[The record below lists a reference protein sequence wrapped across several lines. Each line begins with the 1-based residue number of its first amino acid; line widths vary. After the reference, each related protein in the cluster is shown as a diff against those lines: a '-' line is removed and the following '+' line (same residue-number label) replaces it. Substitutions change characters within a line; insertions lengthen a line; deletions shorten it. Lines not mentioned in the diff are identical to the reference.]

1 MHDLHYVPA
10 LMNGQPITSQA
21 NVLGLL
27 DYHIFL
33 GYGASACVFSLSECC
48 SSVVWSSRNKSV
60 VVLFTIYFK
69 FPSKFSVCYWRDWHM
84 ISVLFLL
91 LLTDYLH
98 FSVNKI
104 FLFVLVL
111 CLKFYSSVV
120 LLLELNWFLLE
131 RNWSLSKFR
140 CEALFRSS
148 CLSNHLYS
156 CFFAE
161 SRISVCSDNES
172 CW

>member
-1 MHDLHYVPA
+1 MADPLRHKLIYLACWITIFFWGMEPPLA
-10 LMNGQPITSQA
+10 SSRSPSAAAPLCGQAETKVSWFYLPFI
-21 NVLGLL
+21 L
-27 DYHIFL
+27 IFL
-33 GYGASACVFSLSECC
+33 LNSRFVIEGAGI
-48 SSVVWSSRNKSV
+48 W
-60 VVLFTIYFK
+60 Y
-69 FPSKFSVCYWRDWHM
+69 P
-84 ISVLFLL
+84 VLFLL

-161 SRISVCSDNES
+161 SRISVCSNNES

>member
-1 MHDLHYVPA
+1 MHDLLYVPA
-10 LMNGQPITSQA
+10 LMNGRPITSQA
-21 NVLGLL
+21 NKLGWL
-27 DYHIFL
+27 DYHIFWGMEPPL
-33 GYGASACVFSLSECC
+33 A
-48 SSVVWSSRNKSV
+48 SSRS
-60 VVLFTIYFK
+60 
-69 FPSKFSVCYWRDWHM
+69 PSAAAPLCGQAGTKVSWFYLPFILNFLLNSGFVIEGAGIWYP
-84 ISVLFLL
+84 VLFLL

-98 FSVNKI
+98 FSVNKV

-111 CLKFYSSVV
+111 CLKFYSSVA

>member
-1 MHDLHYVPA
+1 MHDLHRLPA
-10 LMNGQPITSQA
+10 LMNGRPITSQA
-21 NVLGLL
+21 NKLGLL
-27 DYHIFL
+27 DYHIFWGMESPL
-33 GYGASACVFSLSECC
+33 ASSRSLSAAAPLCGQAETKV
-48 SSVVWSSRNKSV
+48 SWFYLPFILNFLLNSRFV
-60 VVLFTIYFK
+60 IEGTDIWY
-69 FPSKFSVCYWRDWHM
+69 P
-84 ISVLFLL
+84 VLFLL

-98 FSVNKI
+98 FSVNKA

-111 CLKFYSSVV
+111 CLKFYSAVA

-131 RNWSLSKFR
+131 RNWSLLKFR

-161 SRISVCSDNES
+161 SRISVCSNNES

>member
-1 MHDLHYVPA
+1 
-10 LMNGQPITSQA
+10 MNGRPITSQA
-21 NVLGLL
+21 NILGLL
-27 DYHIFL
+27 DYHIFWGMEPPL
-33 GYGASACVFSLSECC
+33 A
-48 SSVVWSSRNKSV
+48 SSRS
-60 VVLFTIYFK
+60 
-69 FPSKFSVCYWRDWHM
+69 PSAAAPLCGQAETKVSWFYLPFILIFLLNSRFVIEGAGIWYP
-84 ISVLFLL
+84 VLFLL

-98 FSVNKI
+98 FSVNKA

-111 CLKFYSSVV
+111 CLKFYSSVA

-161 SRISVCSDNES
+161 SRISVCSNNES

>member
-1 MHDLHYVPA
+1 MADPLRHKLINLACWITIFFGIWSLRLRLLA
-10 LMNGQPITSQA
+10 LRVLQLRCGQAETKVSWFYLPFIL
-21 NVLGLL
+21 NFLL
-27 DYHIFL
+27 NSRFVIE
-33 GYGASACVFSLSECC
+33 GAGI
-48 SSVVWSSRNKSV
+48 W
-60 VVLFTIYFK
+60 Y
-69 FPSKFSVCYWRDWHM
+69 P
-84 ISVLFLL
+84 VLFLL

-98 FSVNKI
+98 FSVNKA

-111 CLKFYSSVV
+111 CLKFYSAVA

-140 CEALFRSS
+140 CEALFSSS

-161 SRISVCSDNES
+161 SRISVCSNNES